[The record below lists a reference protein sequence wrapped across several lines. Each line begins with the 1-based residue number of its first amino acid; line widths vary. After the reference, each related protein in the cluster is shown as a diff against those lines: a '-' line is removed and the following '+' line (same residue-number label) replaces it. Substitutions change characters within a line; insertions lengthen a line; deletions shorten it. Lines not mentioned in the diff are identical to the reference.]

1 MKETKDF
8 EQKLKRLEEIV
19 TFLEREERPL
29 EETMTLFKE
38 GMKLTG
44 ECRKTLA
51 EVELSV
57 SRVAGTDTEGA
68 PKLEELTFDDDK

>member
-51 EVELSV
+51 DVELSISKV
-57 SRVAGTDTEGA
+57 SGTDADES
-68 PKLEELTFDDDK
+68 PILEDFITNDDK

>member
-44 ECRKTLA
+44 ECRKTLS
-51 EVELSV
+51 EVELSI
-57 SRVAGTDTEGA
+57 SKAAGAGA
-68 PKLEELTFDDDK
+68 DGSPILEDFIINDDK